1 MFIEKIVKELE
12 QEGFFFRTLF
22 IERLKKQFLT
32 EVIDYHL
39 CLIEKADIDTLMR
52 WSFNIGKAKNIDEVF
67 IFDDPLVTSREI
79 QADSTSNHQDIV
91 EQLSLIRDEM
101 GDNLLSNYAPTNTE
115 PGVINLIIED
125 YKALNDSFFRNNKIS
140 SLLKFPNLSTVY
152 LDAPSTETIPS
163 SKDGY
168 NNFKTLSFE
177 DIKDMIGLLE

>member
-32 EVIDYHL
+32 EVTDYHL

-52 WSFNIGKAKNIDEVF
+52 WSFNIRKAKNIDEVF
-67 IFDDPLVTSREI
+67 VCDDPLASKNT
-79 QADSTSNHQDIV
+79 QADGTFNHQDIV
-91 EQLSLIRDEM
+91 EQLSLIRDEI
-101 GDNLLSNYAPTNTE
+101 GENLLKSYAPTNTE
-115 PGVINLIIED
+115 RGVINLTVED
-125 YKALNDSFFRNNKIS
+125 YKELNDSFFRNNKIS
-140 SLLKFPNLSTVY
+140 SLFKIPNLSTVY
-152 LDAPSTETIPS
+152 LEAPSTETIPS

-177 DIKDMIGLLE
+177 DIKDMIGSLE